1 LITGNHDRRYIWSTS
16 QTNNP
21 VSTAATA
28 RLGLVGC
35 LDRAECR
42 KLPRTDV
49 FGVDQLNPI
58 CPWRGRATC
67 TSAPAT
73 APRVPRAVRRP
84 RDRYGDNNTRISRLP
99 FPQIRT
105 SAHDSAATVSPQAP
119 SSSPDGGAQR
129 EAQPAARF
137 AGLAPFNSFRSSRKV
152 LAHFSMSFSKTWRRI
167 TLIRRALLRGESF
180 MAPRMRSLRPL
191 MS

>member
-1 LITGNHDRRYIWSTS
+1 MPEAPTYRRIWRRLAEPDLPVEGARNLHLRARNRTASHTSCSTS
-16 QTNNP
+16 
-21 VSTAATA
+21 
-28 RLGLVGC
+28 
-35 LDRAECR
+35 
-42 KLPRTDV
+42 
-49 FGVDQLNPI
+49 
-58 CPWRGRATC
+58 
-67 TSAPAT
+67 
-73 APRVPRAVRRP
+73 P
-84 RDRYGDNNTRISRLP
+84 RDRYGDNNTRISRPP
-99 FPQIRT
+99 FPQIWT
-105 SAHDSAATVSPQAP
+105 SADDSAATVSPQAP